1 METKEIIDTVATQV
15 TEAAAQWPE
24 YGLADYFIHSGR
36 GSMCVITLF
45 LIAVLVS
52 AWKAPAWVRD
62 FGFGAVIAA
71 LCWASVS
78 LCQMFMVM
86 EQYGALTANIYGGGF
101 WRIMVPIIYSLLIYL
116 LSILISIFQKP
127 RI

>member
-1 METKEIIDTVATQV
+1 METTEIIDGGYNV
-15 TEAAAQWPE
+15 
-24 YGLADYFIHSGR
+24 ADYFLNGGIGP
-36 GSMCVITLF
+36 MCVITLF

-52 AWKAPAWVRD
+52 AWKAPAWVRE

-71 LCWASVS
+71 LCWVIFDM
-78 LCQMFMVM
+78 CQMFQVM
-86 EQYGALTANIYGGGF
+86 EYHGAFSAEIFAGGLWRMLTPLLYA
-101 WRIMVPIIYSLLIYL
+101 MLIYL